1 MSFWGLKK
9 KTKFLKLQQTGKTE
23 VPCCLQWHQQDSKH
37 VAICHRLGT
46 SIWQQDRSLWKRI
59 PALPPYTVYKEY
71 HTEVMFLEMSC
82 VACEIHV
89 GEGGTPM
96 LMDWSLMASVK
107 KFLFWLWRN
116 VGFGLNKDARSRPSP
131 STCTMYKI
139 ATDMKQ
145 RKDNQKKLHSVC
157 DCAPDCEEF
166 LQRSRDTSC
175 FDARFP

>member
-37 VAICHRLGT
+37 VAICHR
-46 SIWQQDRSLWKRI
+46 
-59 PALPPYTVYKEY
+59 
-71 HTEVMFLEMSC
+71 
-82 VACEIHV
+82 
-89 GEGGTPM
+89 
-96 LMDWSLMASVK
+96 SLMASVK

-166 LQRSRDTSC
+166 LQRRHREKEFTQFFSKEGNGRKKRSMGLLQRRSAQV
-175 FDARFP
+175 FGEH